1 MNTKNKSK
9 VKKSSI
15 STRLRNGMIVI
26 FLIMILLIV
35 RLGWL
40 QFVKGSWLKEQM
52 YSQLITSRI
61 ISPKRGTIYDA
72 NGKELAIS
80 AAVDTVTINPN
91 SIMVSDENK
100 ELSEIKTKALKEKVA
115 KALSEIFELDY
126 QQTLEKVSSTNYI
139 ETIAKKVQKDK
150 IDKLKSWME
159 EEKVYSG
166 INIDEDSKR
175 YYPYGNLASNLI
187 GFCGDENIGLEG
199 LENEFDDLLTGTPRK
214 NNNISRCNSR
224 IYTRS
229 K

>member
-91 SIMVSDENK
+91 LIMVSDENK

-214 NNNISRCNSR
+214 NNNILRCNSR

>member
-72 NGKELAIS
+72 NGKKLAIS

-91 SIMVSDENK
+91 LIMVSDENK

>member
-15 STRLRNGMIVI
+15 STRLRNGVIVI

-91 SIMVSDENK
+91 LIMVSDENK

>member
-15 STRLRNGMIVI
+15 SARLRNGMIII
-26 FLIMILLIV
+26 FLIMILLIG

-91 SIMVSDENK
+91 LIMVSDENK

>member
-15 STRLRNGMIVI
+15 SARLRNGMIII
-26 FLIMILLIV
+26 FLIMILLIG

-80 AAVDTVTINPN
+80 AAVDTVTINPTL
-91 SIMVSDENK
+91 IVVSDENK
-100 ELSEIKTKALKEKVA
+100 ELAEIKTKALKEKVA
-115 KALSEIFELDY
+115 KALSEIFALNY
-126 QQTLEKVSSTNYI
+126 QKTLEKVSSTNFL

>member
-1 MNTKNKSK
+1 MDTKNKSK

-91 SIMVSDENK
+91 LIMVSDENK

>member
-80 AAVDTVTINPN
+80 AAVDTVTINPTL
-91 SIMVSDENK
+91 IVVSDENK
-100 ELSEIKTKALKEKVA
+100 ELAEIKTKALKEKVA

>member
-91 SIMVSDENK
+91 LIMVSDENK

-187 GFCGDENIGLEG
+187 GFCGEENIGLEG

>member
-15 STRLRNGMIVI
+15 SARLRNGRIII

-80 AAVDTVTINPN
+80 AAVDTVTINPTL
-91 SIMVSDENK
+91 IVVSDENK
-100 ELSEIKTKALKEKVA
+100 ELAEIKTKALKEKVA

-126 QQTLEKVSSTNYI
+126 QKTLEKVSSTNFL

-159 EEKVYSG
+159 EEKIYSG

>member
-80 AAVDTVTINPN
+80 AAEDTVTINPTL
-91 SIMVSDENK
+91 IVVSDENK
-100 ELSEIKTKALKEKVA
+100 ELAEIKTKALKEKVA

-126 QQTLEKVSSTNYI
+126 QKTLEKVSSTNFL

-159 EEKVYSG
+159 EEKIYSG

>member
-9 VKKSSI
+9 VKKSFI

-80 AAVDTVTINPN
+80 AAVDTVTINPTL
-91 SIMVSDENK
+91 IVVSDENK
-100 ELSEIKTKALKEKVA
+100 ELAEIKTKALKEKVA

-126 QQTLEKVSSTNYI
+126 QKTLEKVSSTNFL

-159 EEKVYSG
+159 EEKIYSG

>member
-1 MNTKNKSK
+1 
-9 VKKSSI
+9 
-15 STRLRNGMIVI
+15 MIVI

-91 SIMVSDENK
+91 LIMVSDENK

-126 QQTLEKVSSTNYI
+126 QQTLEKFL
-139 ETIAKKVQKDK
+139 VQ
-150 IDKLKSWME
+150 I
-159 EEKVYSG
+159 
-166 INIDEDSKR
+166 I
-175 YYPYGNLASNLI
+175 
-187 GFCGDENIGLEG
+187 
-199 LENEFDDLLTGTPRK
+199 
-214 NNNISRCNSR
+214 
-224 IYTRS
+224 
-229 K
+229 

>member
-15 STRLRNGMIVI
+15 STRLRHGMIVI

-80 AAVDTVTINPN
+80 AAVDTVTINPTL
-91 SIMVSDENK
+91 IVVSDENK
-100 ELSEIKTKALKEKVA
+100 ELAEIKTKALKEKVA
-115 KALSEIFELDY
+115 KALSEIFELAY
-126 QQTLEKVSSTNYI
+126 QKTLEKVSSTNFL

-159 EEKVYSG
+159 EEKIYSG

>member
-80 AAVDTVTINPN
+80 AAVDTVTINPTL
-91 SIMVSDENK
+91 IVVSDENK
-100 ELSEIKTKALKEKVA
+100 ELAEIKTKALKEKVA

-126 QQTLEKVSSTNYI
+126 QKTLEKVSSTNYI

-159 EEKVYSG
+159 EEKIYSG

>member
-80 AAVDTVTINPN
+80 AAVDTVTINPTL
-91 SIMVSDENK
+91 IVVSDENK
-100 ELSEIKTKALKEKVA
+100 ELAEIKTKALKEKVA

-126 QQTLEKVSSTNYI
+126 QKTLEKVSSTKFL

-159 EEKVYSG
+159 EEKIYSG

>member
-80 AAVDTVTINPN
+80 AAVDTVTINPTL
-91 SIMVSDENK
+91 IVVSDENK
-100 ELSEIKTKALKEKVA
+100 ELAEIKTKALKEKVA
-115 KALSEIFELDY
+115 KALSEIFALNY
-126 QQTLEKVSSTNYI
+126 QKTLEKVSSTNFL

>member
-91 SIMVSDENK
+91 LIMVSDENK

-159 EEKVYSG
+159 EEKIYSG

>member
-15 STRLRNGMIVI
+15 SARLRNGRIII
-26 FLIMILLIV
+26 FLIMILLIG

-40 QFVKGSWLKEQM
+40 QFVKGAWLKEQM

-80 AAVDTVTINPN
+80 AAVDTVTINPTL
-91 SIMVSDENK
+91 IVVSDENK
-100 ELSEIKTKALKEKVA
+100 ELAEIKTKALKEKVA
-115 KALSEIFELDY
+115 KALSEIFALNY
-126 QQTLEKVSSTNYI
+126 QKTLEKVSSTNFL

>member
-80 AAVDTVTINPN
+80 AAVDTVTINPTL
-91 SIMVSDENK
+91 IVVSDENK
-100 ELSEIKTKALKEKVA
+100 ELAEIKTKALKEKVA

-126 QQTLEKVSSTNYI
+126 QKTLEKVSSTNYI

>member
-1 MNTKNKSK
+1 
-9 VKKSSI
+9 
-15 STRLRNGMIVI
+15 
-26 FLIMILLIV
+26 MILLIV

-91 SIMVSDENK
+91 LIMVSDENK

>member
-15 STRLRNGMIVI
+15 STRLRNGMIII
-26 FLIMILLIV
+26 FLIMILLIG

-91 SIMVSDENK
+91 LIMVSDENK

-159 EEKVYSG
+159 EEKIYSG

>member
-35 RLGWL
+35 RFGWL

-91 SIMVSDENK
+91 LIMVSDENK

>member
-1 MNTKNKSK
+1 
-9 VKKSSI
+9 
-15 STRLRNGMIVI
+15 
-26 FLIMILLIV
+26 MILLIV

-80 AAVDTVTINPN
+80 AAVDTVTINPTL
-91 SIMVSDENK
+91 IVVSDENK
-100 ELSEIKTKALKEKVA
+100 ELAEIKTKALKEKVA

-126 QQTLEKVSSTNYI
+126 QKTLEKVSSTNFL

-159 EEKVYSG
+159 EEKIYSG

>member
-1 MNTKNKSK
+1 
-9 VKKSSI
+9 
-15 STRLRNGMIVI
+15 
-26 FLIMILLIV
+26 MILLIV

-91 SIMVSDENK
+91 LIMVSDENK
-100 ELSEIKTKALKEKVA
+100 ELSEIKTKALMEKVA

>member
-91 SIMVSDENK
+91 LIMVSDENK

-126 QQTLEKVSSTNYI
+126 QKTLEKVSSTNFL

-159 EEKVYSG
+159 EEKIYSG